1 MVVKRGYMSV
11 EKILMEYRKIFY
23 RVYHS
28 EISPILENFEYK
40 RQEYLGKMKFYMA
53 LDSLLLIILI
63 ALAVNAGAN
72 NCTWQVIG
80 AVACFVVLI
89 VIPCSMN
96 KSYVKEMKGYCLRPI
111 LKIFGEINWI
121 PEGFPD
127 SELSDCMLFSYYNR
141 RRDDD
146 CFEGTYKGVRF
157 GIDELHLGHESGSGK
172 HRHYHVVFQGVAV
185 KFASNKDIKA
195 KTIIATKGDSTGR
208 GGAFGAFFAAVI
220 VGLQLA
226 AQMNFSMI
234 SWIICA
240 VIVLIGFIVAVVIKI
255 RKTDTG
261 GLNPVKLEDP
271 EFNRKYNVYSEDEVE
286 ARYLITTSFME
297 RFKNM
302 KTAFG
307 AKRAK
312 CSFYNGKV
320 MFAVSSN
327 KNLFEI
333 GNLFRR
339 PNDTKQLEN
348 FFNEFSSVLLLVDYF
363 KLDKKLG
370 L

>member
-1 MVVKRGYMSV
+1 MSV
-11 EKILMEYRKIFY
+11 ERILMEYRKIFY
-23 RVYHS
+23 RIYHS
-28 EISPILENFEYK
+28 EISPILANFESK
-40 RQEYLGKMKFYMA
+40 RQEYLDKMKFYMGIA
-53 LDSLLLIILI
+53 GI
-63 ALAVNAGAN
+63 ALAV
-72 NCTWQVIG
+72 
-80 AVACFVVLI
+80 FVVLGI
-89 VIPCSMN
+89 TSPCSSIPWQWICSALSLVAFCIIPFKMN
-96 KSYVKEMKGYCLRPI
+96 SSYTKELKSYCYRPI

-121 PEGFPD
+121 PEGFSD
-127 SELSDCMLFSYYNR
+127 TELERSMLFSYYNR

-146 CFEGTYKGVRF
+146 CFEGTYKGVQF

-172 HRHYHVVFQGVAV
+172 HRHYHVVFEGVAV

-208 GGAFGAFFAAVI
+208 GKAFSFLI
-220 VGLQLA
+220 VSIVAGLQIAAGMEFSKWSLIFLA
-226 AQMNFSMI
+226 AFI
-234 SWIICA
+234 
-240 VIVLIGFIVAVVIKI
+240 LIGLIVSIIMRIKG
-255 RKTDTG
+255 TDTN

-286 ARYLITTSFME
+286 ARYLITTAFME

-302 KTAFG
+302 KTSFG

-312 CSFYNGKV
+312 CSFYDGNV
-320 MFAVSSN
+320 MFAIATN
-327 KNLFEI
+327 KNVFEI
-333 GNLFRR
+333 GNLFKK